1 MLFAYGFTGKFS
13 YVTTVGTVSNFSLN
27 YETLNLPMYFFM
39 GLFAVGVGLML
50 SFFGRGTAL
59 GLGTVIF
66 ALALNLQLSPL
77 LQKFWF
83 NIFISGDFNRTTP
96 SNASDF
102 SVAYQ

>member
-1 MLFAYGFTGKFS
+1 LTFLGFLIIALQIGMLFAYGFTGKFS
-13 YVTTVGTVSNFSLN
+13 YFTIFQDNPDFSLG
-27 YETLNLPMYFFM
+27 YETFNLPIYFFM

-66 ALALNLQLSPL
+66 ALALNIQLSPL

-83 NIFISGDFNRTTP
+83 NVFVG
-96 SNASDF
+96 
-102 SVAYQ
+102 